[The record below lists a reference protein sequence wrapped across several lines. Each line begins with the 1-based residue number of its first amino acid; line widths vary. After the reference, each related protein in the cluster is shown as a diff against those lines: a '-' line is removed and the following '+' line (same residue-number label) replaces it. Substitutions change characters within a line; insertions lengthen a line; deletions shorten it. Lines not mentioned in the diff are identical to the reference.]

1 MAFSA
6 TLALPLGAWRV
17 GSISNPLLQLDSK
30 TFNNSTSVAQF
41 WKKESMKISS
51 SHRFNLD
58 ITPFAAPFCFKL
70 RLLNLLSEFAI
81 MFSMSRDCLTSK

>member
-30 TFNNSTSVAQF
+30 TL
-41 WKKESMKISS
+41 E
-51 SHRFNLD
+51 HCLD
-58 ITPFAAPFCFKL
+58 CIEL
-70 RLLNLLSEFAI
+70 VLLLIHLASIVVHNF
-81 MFSMSRDCLTSK
+81 